1 MIISEADAK
10 VITAKVLSLS
20 KADSCTVSLSG
31 HERGNIRFAL
41 NSVTTNGYQDNLTL
55 SIESNFGKRSGEVSI
70 NELDDASIT
79 AAVRKSEEIA
89 RLAPE
94 NPEFQPPLG
103 KQTYLRSQVYFGKTA
118 RTSPERLAALCQPA
132 LAEAEAKKVSAAGY
146 LESGAGCAA
155 MATSQG
161 LFVYEKSTNA
171 GFTVTSRTS
180 DGTGAGWGG
189 NNQHDITRLDT
200 GRLAKIAVQK
210 SLESRNPAALEPG
223 KYTVILEP
231 SAVCDLLGM
240 MIGHFDARSAD
251 EGRSFFAKKG
261 GGNKLG
267 EKLFGDGVTLF
278 SDPRHEIAPG
288 SVYAGSGLPALKRNW
303 IENGVVKE
311 LIYSRYWGK
320 KTGHEPVPHPT
331 NLIMSGG
338 STSIEQMIQNTRRGI
353 LVTRLWYIRQVDPRT
368 LVFTGLTRDG
378 TFLIEGGKISKP
390 VKNFRFNESP
400 AAMLTN
406 IEAMGPS
413 VRAVGSELQDWSVC
427 VPPLLV
433 RDFTFSSLSDAV

>member
-1 MIISEADAK
+1 MIISESDAK
-10 VITAKVLSLS
+10 RITTRVLALS
-20 KADSCTVSLSG
+20 KADSCTVTLRG

-41 NSVTTNGYQDNLTL
+41 NSVTTCGYQDNLSL
-55 SIESNFGKRSGEVSI
+55 SVASNFGKRSGEVSI
-70 NELDDASIT
+70 NDVADPALA

-103 KQTYLRSQVYFGKTA
+103 KQQYLESRLYFEKTA
-118 RTSPERLAALCQPA
+118 GARPEKLAALCRAP
-132 LAEAEAKKVSAAGY
+132 LTEAAGKKVSAAGF
-146 LESGAGCAA
+146 LESGAACSA

-161 LFVYEKSTNA
+161 LFAYEKATNA
-171 GFTVTSRTS
+171 VFTITSRTP
-180 DGTGAGWGG
+180 DGMGAGWAG
-189 NNQHDITRLDT
+189 NNHHDIARLDT
-200 GRLAKIAVQK
+200 RLLGKIAVSK
-210 SLESRNPAALEPG
+210 SLQARNPRALEPG
-223 KYTVILEP
+223 QYTVILEP

-251 EGRSFFAKKG
+251 EGRSFFTKKG

-267 EKLFGDGVTLF
+267 EKLFEDEVTLF
-278 SDPRHEIAPG
+278 SDPHHETAPG
-288 SVYAGSGLPALKRNW
+288 SVYDASGLPAIRRNW

-311 LIYSRYWGK
+311 LICSRYWAA
-320 KTGHEPVPHPT
+320 KTGREAVPRPT
-331 NLIMSGG
+331 NLILSGG
-338 STSIEQMIQNTRRGI
+338 STAIEQMVQNTRRGI
-353 LVTRLWYIRQVDPRT
+353 LVTRLWYIREVDPRT

-378 TFLIEGGKISKP
+378 TFLIENGKIAGP

-400 AAMLTN
+400 AAMLAK

-413 VRAVGSELQDWSVC
+413 VRATGSELEDWSIC

-433 RDFTFSSLSDAV
+433 RDFTFSSRSEAV